1 MDIEHT
7 SQRTNSGGQWI
18 ISVFHQIIEF
28 LSLEESARLAAVC
41 KVTHGY
47 YSKAI
52 SRNLL
57 LSRFDMGC
65 GINTKLDGK
74 KSAVILSELKNG
86 SKAIKKTTLAVY
98 SWSSHDYD
106 QHPKVLFNKA
116 EQIQGYMSEDPF
128 YSSKGLEKANIGSE
142 HITVVAKAEII
153 LSVDKV
159 TIDFYSTFH
168 PSNKVNLIFSMTPP
182 KFSER
187 NTKVGCGFEK
197 PKVEEDLHRS
207 IEFDISDR
215 VSQQNRRVTLDLP
228 KTTLGKY
235 LTFQF
240 TGFPNV
246 QQGDM
251 MYYVAIKS
259 IKVIGRAIEVQK
271 SPVLK
276 SAITGNFV
284 ESLHTDEIS
293 CEKVSHADYHSTVE
307 QADLWYDLGRSIE
320 RQLQVLTDICK
331 TGTLHDAYK
340 FSCNHAALKYDPR
353 WAEIIASTK
362 GYSLEEYLDLCE
374 HYGCFEA
381 GETGLILLEVIPMII
396 NYFNTHKESPERRAK
411 KHSINQKFNILQAM
425 VGGRIRYFSVD
436 ETSIPQGIFSSLK
449 PLNEESMEYHQKL
462 IVELRKEKGKFRSFY
477 GLRVRV
483 DGILESQEI
492 LESPETLSQ
501 NRIFH
506 FLQSHLG
513 RQL

>member
-1 MDIEHT
+1 MDIEDT
-7 SQRTNSGGQWI
+7 SQGTNSAGQWI
-18 ISVFHQIIEF
+18 VGVYHQIIEF

-47 YSKAI
+47 YSKVI

-57 LSRFDMGC
+57 LSRFDMGS
-65 GINTKLDGK
+65 GITKKLDGK

-86 SKAIKKTTLAVY
+86 SKAIKDTMLAVY

-106 QHPKVLFNKA
+106 QHPKVLFNQA
-116 EQIQGYMSEDPF
+116 EQMQGYMSDWTF

-142 HITVVAKAEII
+142 HITVVAEANIL

-159 TIDFYSTFH
+159 TIDFFITFH
-168 PSNKVNLIFSMTPP
+168 PSNKLTLIFSMTPP

-187 NTKVGCGFEK
+187 NTKAGCEFEN
-197 PKVEEDLHRS
+197 PKVEVDLHKS

-246 QQGDM
+246 QEADM

-259 IKVIGRAIEVQK
+259 IEVIGRTIEVLK

-276 SAITGNFV
+276 SAITCNFV
-284 ESLHTDEIS
+284 ESLHADEIS

-307 QADLWYDLGRSIE
+307 QAGLWYDLGRSIE
-320 RQLQVLTDICK
+320 RQMQVLTDICK

-340 FSCNHAALKYDPR
+340 FSCKHAALKYDPR

-362 GYSLEEYLDLCE
+362 GYSLEAYLGLCE

-381 GETGLILLEVIPMII
+381 GETGLILLEVIPMMM
-396 NYFNTHKESPERRAK
+396 NYFNTPKESPDRRAK
-411 KHSINQKFNILQAM
+411 KHCINQKFNILQAM
-425 VGGRIRYFSVD
+425 VGGRTRYFSVD

-462 IVELRKEKGKFRSFY
+462 IVELRKENGKFTSFY
-477 GLRVRV
+477 GLRNTVA
-483 DGILESQEI
+483 GI
-492 LESPETLSQ
+492 LESPEALSQ
-501 NRIFH
+501 NSLFH
-506 FLQSHLG
+506 FLQNHLG
-513 RQL
+513 HQL